1 MKKYLK
7 AGERLVNVEEEQES
21 STFKI
26 KQQS

>member
-7 AGERLVNVEEEQES
+7 TGERLVNVEEEQDS